1 MILIII
7 ITIIIIIII
16 IIFIIIIIIIIIV
29 IIIIIIIII
38 ISKPNH
44 LWSTGGNETMVMQ
57 LLTDEVMS
65 QLKQKH
71 PNQPN

>member
-1 MILIII
+1 M
-7 ITIIIIIII
+7 IIIIIII
-16 IIFIIIIIIIIIV
+16 C
-29 IIIIIIIII
+29 
-38 ISKPNH
+38 KPNH

-71 PNQPN
+71 PNEPN